1 MKIRTWPMRNLLTV
15 AIAILVVV
23 IIVAAAGRRRIGTS
37 SKITANRQ
45 QEDQRVET
53 NMPPVTSSAK
63 DLEIV
68 TAYVDSEKQANIVIL
83 NKSAKGIQ
91 AFAVS
96 SGSFTLIE
104 DDGLQTDNPK
114 TIIAPHATYTI
125 QLPASN
131 LRSTLPVVLSAVLY
145 DDNTED
151 GDEVVRKRV
160 HDARQREKEKRLLHL
175 NDSQKN

>member
-1 MKIRTWPMRNLLTV
+1 ME
-15 AIAILVVV
+15 A
-23 IIVAAAGRRRIGTS
+23 
-37 SKITANRQ
+37 
-45 QEDQRVET
+45 

-63 DLEIV
+63 DLEII

-114 TIIAPHATYTI
+114 TIVAPFATYTI

-131 LRSTLPVVLSAVLY
+131 LRSTLPVIISAVLY
-145 DDNTED
+145 ADNTED
-151 GDEVVRKRV
+151 GDGVVRKRV
-160 HDARQREKEKRLLHL
+160 HDARQKEKEKRLLHL
-175 NDSQKN
+175 NDSRRNDQIYQEAVAVAAKLLPG